1 MLQWFGNLVMEMP
14 VGLPVV
20 AQGGEGGGIEGGV
33 TAGATC
39 DRRLMGKHHFQTP
52 TSNLLIINQ
61 QEEITPKNHIF
72 YSKGHLNRKNGFHLL
87 LLPPNVENTL
97 VSIRLK
103 EVLPMLHLSLP
114 IVNSVDPF
122 LLRVKMPVFVYLL
135 VSLFVH
141 ACQPRSSERNE
152 CL

>member
-20 AQGGEGGGIEGGV
+20 AQGGEGGWIEGGV

-61 QEEITPKNHIF
+61 QEEITH
-72 YSKGHLNRKNGFHLL
+72 
-87 LLPPNVENTL
+87 
-97 VSIRLK
+97 K
-103 EVLPMLHLSLP
+103 E
-114 IVNSVDPF
+114 ITYF
-122 LLRVKMPVFVYLL
+122 TARGT
-135 VSLFVH
+135 
-141 ACQPRSSERNE
+141 
-152 CL
+152 